1 MPGGH
6 AHDADMPDDAVQHVA
21 APAPDAGTLSEGLRR
36 LLAVEPEGRAPRR
49 LVGALAD
56 ALPAASCA
64 ALLVHDGEA
73 FALAEGVG
81 LDEAAPLRIE
91 GGLSSEALAAGAVRL
106 AADPGAPLPAGT
118 RLGAAAPFTVG
129 ATRGALLVGT
139 RGDPLDD
146 AALLLLSA
154 AADRI
159 ALLLERERLA
169 REQVE
174 ALAAARR
181 VEEEVERR
189 RRAVDTILG
198 IVGHD
203 LRNPLGAVHMSAAL
217 LQKRGG
223 LEGWQAR
230 TVERMRSSA
239 GRMGR
244 IIADLLTYTRT
255 RLGTGIPIQRREAD
269 LGAVVGR
276 VVDELR
282 AANPDREIVVS
293 PEGDLAGNWD
303 PDRLEQV
310 ASNLVSNAV
319 DHGDPGTAVRVRITG
334 DADEVVLTVEN
345 TGPGMPPEVLAHVF
359 EPFSRPPDERSRK
372 ASGLGLG
379 LFISREIVR
388 GHGGEIFARADES
401 ETAVTVRLP
410 RGRDEASTGD

>member
-1 MPGGH
+1 
-6 AHDADMPDDAVQHVA
+6 MPDDAVQHVA
-21 APAPDAGTLSEGLRR
+21 AGATECGALPEALRR
-36 LLAVEPEGRAPRR
+36 LLAVEPEERAPRR

-64 ALLVHDGEA
+64 ALLVDDGDA
-73 FALAEGVG
+73 FALAAGVG
-81 LDEAAPLRIE
+81 LDDRAPQRFE
-91 GGLSSEALAAGAVRL
+91 GGLCAEALAAGAVRL
-106 AADPGAPLPAGT
+106 APDPGPPFPAGT
-118 RLGAAAPFTVG
+118 RLGAAAPFSVG
-129 ATRGALLVGT
+129 ATRGALFVGT
-139 RGDPLDD
+139 RGDPLDEG
-146 AALLLLSA
+146 ALLLLRT

-159 ALLLERERLA
+159 VLLLERDRLA
-169 REQVE
+169 RE
-174 ALAAARR
+174 LAGAIEAARR

-255 RLGTGIPIQRREAD
+255 RLGTGIPVQRREAD
-269 LGAVVGR
+269 LGGVVGR

-282 AANPDREIVVS
+282 AANPDREIVV
-293 PEGDLAGNWD
+293 ETHGDLAGNWD

-319 DHGDPGTAVRVRITG
+319 DHGDPGTAVRVVITG
-334 DADEVVLTVEN
+334 GPGDVVLTVLN
-345 TGPGMPPEVLAHVF
+345 TGPGMPPEVLAHLF

-388 GHGGEIFARADES
+388 GHGGEISARADET
-401 ETAVTVRLP
+401 ETLVMVTLP
-410 RGRDEASTGD
+410 RGRGEPSAA